1 MQIQLWIRIFISMRI
16 PIRLFHF
23 DADSDQDSKDDAGN
37 ADPDPAILDKVSS
50 FIVKIG
56 IRI

>member
-1 MQIQLWIRIFISMRI
+1 MRI